1 MLQRMNDQ
9 AGLLLA
15 AKAPKDVQETI
26 DWLLTNGYKLAAY
39 DGGDTFGAQLV
50 YDGPSQV
57 RVTVDR
63 SQWMLEIA
71 AKSGSELI
79 QYDLAIVA
87 DSGVTY
93 GERFPDT
100 GQRPQTA
107 QLPDQLPVG
116 ASWYTTLPQLLDWV
130 RQPGAFEAAE
140 VARRQRDALMWG
152 QKPSRE

>member
-15 AKAPKDVQETI
+15 AKAPMDVQETI
-26 DWLLTNGYKLAAY
+26 GWLLVNGYKLAAH
-39 DGGDTFGAQLV
+39 DGGDTFGAQLL

-71 AKSGSELI
+71 AESGSELI

-100 GQRPQTA
+100 GQRSQTA
-107 QLPDQLPVG
+107 QFPDQLPVG
-116 ASWYTTLPQLLDWV
+116 VSWFATLPQLLDWI
-130 RQPGAFEAAE
+130 RQPGALEAAE

-152 QKPSRE
+152 QRPSWE